1 MKSFGALT
9 VIAAG
14 AGLALASA
22 SDVSAETI
30 SSALARAYAGNPDLN
45 EQRADVRARDED
57 VSSAWSGLRPNANIQ
72 ASVGAQRSNLRI
84 PVRLPVINQRIPLTD
99 EYTGYPRGA
108 TLNVSQNVFDGGRT
122 ENSVRRAESSVFES
136 RALMRLSEQ
145 EILRSGATAFM
156 DVMRD
161 AAILSLR
168 KSNIAVLD
176 LQLHDTEKRYQS
188 GDVTNTDV
196 SQSEASV
203 SHARSEYFAA
213 EAQLKS
219 SAAIYRQIIG
229 VEPKRLEPASSVERM
244 LPKSVK
250 DAIDVALV
258 EHPAIVAALHRVDT
272 AESAVKVAEGALL
285 PTLSVNAQVS
295 QQYDSFLGLPGSRQ
309 FSAGVNGALN
319 VPLYQGGGEYSS
331 IRKAKEVL
339 GKARL
344 NADAQRDRVRANVV
358 SSYGLLDTARSQIR
372 SDEATVKA
380 AELALKGVRDEAQ
393 VGQRT
398 TLDVLNAQQ
407 TLLNARANLVIS
419 QRDRVVASY
428 AILAAIGRLTAETL
442 NLNVVRYD
450 PVVHFEQVK
459 YKWYGTD
466 TPDR

>member
-1 MKSFGALT
+1 MKSFGALA
-9 VIAAG
+9 IMAAG

-22 SDVSAETI
+22 REVSAETI

-45 EQRADVRARDED
+45 EQRAEVRARDED
-57 VSSAWSGLRPNANIQ
+57 VSTAWSGLRPSANIQ
-72 ASVGAQRSNLRI
+72 AGIGAQRSNLKI
-84 PVRLPVINQRIPLTD
+84 PVRVPVINRRLDLYD
-99 EYTGYPRGA
+99 EYTGFPRGA
-108 TLNVSQNVFDGGRT
+108 TLNVSQTVFDGGRT

-136 RALMRLSEQ
+136 RAIMRLAEQ
-145 EILRSGATAFM
+145 ETLRSGATAFM
-156 DVMRD
+156 DVLRD

-176 LQLHDTEKRYQS
+176 LQFHDTQKRYQS

-196 SQSEASV
+196 AQSEASV

-229 VEPKRLEPASSVERM
+229 AEPKRLEPASSIERM

-250 DAIDVALV
+250 DAIDAALV
-258 EHPAIVAALHRVDT
+258 EHPAVVAALHRVDA

-285 PTLSVNAQVS
+285 PSLSVNAQVA
-295 QQYDSFLGLPGSRQ
+295 QQYDSFLALPGSRQ
-309 FSAGVNGALN
+309 FFAGVNGALN
-319 VPLYQGGGEYSS
+319 IPLYQGGGEYSS

-339 GKARL
+339 DKARL

-372 SDEATVKA
+372 SDQATVRA
-380 AELALKGVRDEAQ
+380 AELALKGVREEAQ

-407 TLLNARANLVIS
+407 TLLNARVNLVIS

-428 AILAAIGRLTAETL
+428 AALAAIGRLNAEAL
-442 NLNVVRYD
+442 DLNVVRYN

-459 YKWYGTD
+459 DKWYGMD